1 MTLPKPLDATLVIPA
16 YNRADL
22 IAETIQSALRQSIP
36 FREIIVVN
44 DGSSDDTEAVVGSFG
59 ASVTLITTQN
69 QGVQAARNT
78 GVQASKSEL
87 VALLDSDDLLEAE
100 HLACVGSWMQTGAPT
115 DIVYCN
121 FVTFDEASEHADKF
135 SGAPAGYFDGALQD
149 GDFLYAIPALYKRSL
164 SYQPLFSSGHIFRKT
179 FYQAIGGYDPK
190 FNRVGAEDWEFTLRA
205 IAQGHVAV
213 CTRPLVRIR
222 KHAGNDSHD
231 AMRMNLGEADI
242 LDYALAQHPGADKF
256 SAEILASV
264 DARRVRAFDA
274 AFALGNFE
282 LAAQIEHK
290 LRNKPTDIKSR
301 LKHFI
306 LKSPPPLRKL
316 LWRASQN

>member
-1 MTLPKPLDATLVIPA
+1 MTFLKSLDATLVIPV
-16 YNRADL
+16 YNRGNL
-22 IAETIQSALRQSIP
+22 IAETIRSALGQSIP

-44 DGSSDDTEAVVGSFG
+44 DGSSDNTEAVVGSF
-59 ASVTLITTQN
+59 SSRVTLITTRN

-100 HLACVGSWMQTGAPT
+100 HLACAGTWMQAEAPA

-121 FVTFDEASEHADKF
+121 FITFDDASEHADKF
-135 SGAPAGYFDGALQD
+135 AGAPAGFFDGALQD
-149 GDFLYAIPALYKRSL
+149 GVFLYAIPDLYKRSL
-164 SYQPLFSSGHIFRKT
+164 TYQPLFPSGSIFRKS
-179 FYQAIGGYDPK
+179 FYQSIGGYDPK
-190 FNRVGAEDWEFTLRA
+190 FNRVGAEDWEFALRA
-205 IAQGHVAV
+205 IAMGRVAV
-213 CTRPLVRIR
+213 CTKPLVRIR

-242 LDYALAQHPGADKF
+242 LDYALAQHPAADKLA
-256 SAEILASV
+256 AEILASI
-264 DARRVRAFDA
+264 DARRIRAFDA

-282 LAAQIEHK
+282 LAAQIEDK
-290 LRNKPTDIKSR
+290 LRNKPTDLKSR

-306 LKSPPPLRKL
+306 LKNPPPLRKL
-316 LWRASQN
+316 LWRASQS